1 MTNHKIYILIV
12 EYFNLKIS
20 FCYCLFLLLL
30 TTGMMLA
37 ASSLMTLLSA
47 ASSLITLLSYDIHC
61 FDFWGFNLDY
71 VSVFVIYQKL
81 YIIIYEYISLKYIC
95 LFKDVCNYL
104 VLNSVQFLNNV
115 IIISKD

>member
-1 MTNHKIYILIV
+1 MTNHKIYILTM

-37 ASSLMTLLSA
+37 ASSL
-47 ASSLITLLSYDIHC
+47 IKLLSYDIHC

-71 VSVFVIYQKL
+71 VPVFVIYQKL

-104 VLNSVQFLNNV
+104 VLNIVQFLNNV
-115 IIISKD
+115 LIIITRVIFPKAH